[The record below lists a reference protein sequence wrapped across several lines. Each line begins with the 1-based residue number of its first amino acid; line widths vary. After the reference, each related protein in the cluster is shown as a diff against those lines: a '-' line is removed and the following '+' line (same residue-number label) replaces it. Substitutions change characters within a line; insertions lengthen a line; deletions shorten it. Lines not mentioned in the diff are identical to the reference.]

1 MVFQYEQGFKFSDFV
16 DPISK
21 AYGIKPEAL
30 KRDWG
35 RRKKWLP
42 LLAQIDD
49 KKFRISKI
57 AMRIRAIMKVS
68 WETYRSARKV
78 KNHNAMVG
86 AIEKLIRVSQH
97 EVDILKS
104 LGVFEKEPVKID
116 ALVTSPRPMEWEQIP
131 EVAEAVAKIREKL
144 RKEKEAANNEQPT

>member
-1 MVFQYEQGFKFSDFV
+1 MEARTNLSQNRDIPLENLRKEKAIKRWERRKQMLFQYEQGYEFSEFV
-16 DPISK
+16 DAISK

-57 AMRIRAIMKVS
+57 VMRIRAIMNAS
-68 WETYRSARKV
+68 WETYRSARIIV
-78 KNHNAMVG
+78 ERWPLSG
-86 AIEKLIRVSQH
+86 
-97 EVDILKS
+97 
-104 LGVFEKEPVKID
+104 G
-116 ALVTSPRPMEWEQIP
+116 
-131 EVAEAVAKIREKL
+131 
-144 RKEKEAANNEQPT
+144 